1 MNETKGHDFLR
12 RGLSQLPDN
21 VLVKAILAKH
31 AFRDCI
37 SQRVSQTLAEIEFI
51 ERQRDLLTEVHTA
64 ARETLATAESQL
76 AMLTDIFDQRDLQ
89 DGKDDVAFYHAV
101 YADELVAF
109 TIAAT
114 QTEQLESFMDERS
127 PSPDEHVEENPDHDD
142 DTCGTLFTG
151 LHSYVLVKNLYR
163 VLKAFPRP
171 PVGSN
176 LNPSGNDMSTQLN
189 LEGEQAVDPSF
200 LHQGPGYLMTN
211 PYPFNYQTPSMTEPH
226 QLSSST
232 WADRLSAHAPP
243 GGPSAGGYHTYQDTH
258 PPASLL
264 SSAQRYSNSLTNVI
278 HTQGD
283 QEISRPQCQRCVAM
297 PPTPPPPA
305 SVGAVANATAPSDG
319 YVADAALVPVTVT
332 KQERG
337 QIVDQAKKEVQKYMF
352 AVDAVPTK
360 NVRAEC
366 VKAAIQ
372 KATRAVIGGDNDVI
386 GAMTAICRSFKQYT
400 FCRVQRDYGLR
411 LPLGS
416 VHSEVDHKNV
426 QVRQLLAELTFLKP
440 WHYQPMQPTE
450 DPYTATNEGL
460 FECELFTDIIID
472 ILFLSPG
479 QLYKAINKDSMD
491 PLCALAGTAI
501 YAALKDHRNGV
512 ISKLWA
518 SAVESARLSEM
529 QRAIIERGY
538 ILIDV
543 Q

>member
-12 RGLSQLPDN
+12 CGLSQLPDN
-21 VLVKAILAKH
+21 VLVKAILVKR
-31 AFRDCI
+31 AFQDCI
-37 SQRVSQTLAEIEFI
+37 SQWVSQTLAEIEFI
-51 ERQRDLLTEVHTA
+51 EQQRDLLTEVHTA
-64 ARETLATAESQL
+64 AWETLATAESQL
-76 AMLTDIFDQRDLQ
+76 AMLMDIFDQCDLQ

-114 QTEQLESFMDERS
+114 QTEQLESFMDERL
-127 PSPDEHVEENPDHDD
+127 PSPDEHVEENPDHDN

-189 LEGEQAVDPSF
+189 LEGEQAMDPSF

-258 PPASLL
+258 PPTSLL
-264 SSAQRYSNSLTNVI
+264 SSAQRYMLATAPSRPGVQSTNRYSNSLTNVI

-283 QEISRPQCQRCVAM
+283 QEISRPQCQCCVAM
-297 PPTPPPPA
+297 PPTPPPPV
-305 SVGAVANATAPSDG
+305 SVGAVANATVPSDG

-332 KQERG
+332 KQEQG

-352 AVDAVPTK
+352 TVDAVPTK

-372 KATRAVIGGDNDVI
+372 KATCAVIGGGTLSPAQSTGHSNR
-386 GAMTAICRSFKQYT
+386 T
-400 FCRVQRDYGLR
+400 
-411 LPLGS
+411 
-416 VHSEVDHKNV
+416 VHSKVDHKNV
-426 QVRQLLAELTFLKP
+426 QVRQLLTELTFLKP

-460 FECELFTDIIID
+460 FEHKLFTDIIID

-501 YAALKDHRNGV
+501 YAALKDHRNGI
-512 ISKLWA
+512 ISKLWLT
-518 SAVESARLSEM
+518 SVNKITSLHLVWLS
-529 QRAIIERGY
+529 
-538 ILIDV
+538 
-543 Q
+543 

>member
-1 MNETKGHDFLR
+1 
-12 RGLSQLPDN
+12 
-21 VLVKAILAKH
+21 
-31 AFRDCI
+31 
-37 SQRVSQTLAEIEFI
+37 
-51 ERQRDLLTEVHTA
+51 
-64 ARETLATAESQL
+64 
-76 AMLTDIFDQRDLQ
+76 
-89 DGKDDVAFYHAV
+89 
-101 YADELVAF
+101 
-109 TIAAT
+109 
-114 QTEQLESFMDERS
+114 
-127 PSPDEHVEENPDHDD
+127 
-142 DTCGTLFTG
+142 
-151 LHSYVLVKNLYR
+151 
-163 VLKAFPRP
+163 
-171 PVGSN
+171 
-176 LNPSGNDMSTQLN
+176 MSTQLN
-189 LEGEQAVDPSF
+189 LEGEQAMDPSF

-258 PPASLL
+258 PPTSLL
-264 SSAQRYSNSLTNVI
+264 SSAQRYMLATAPSRPGVQSTNRYSNSLTNVI

-283 QEISRPQCQRCVAM
+283 QEISRPQCQCCVAM
-297 PPTPPPPA
+297 PPTPPPPV
-305 SVGAVANATAPSDG
+305 SVGAVANATVPSDG

-332 KQERG
+332 KQEQG

-352 AVDAVPTK
+352 TVDAVPTK

-372 KATRAVIGGDNDVI
+372 KATCAVIGGVHHELLHIDNNVI
-386 GAMTAICRSFKQYT
+386 GVMTAIHRSFKQYA
-400 FCRVQRDYGLR
+400 FCHVQRDYSLR
-411 LPLGS
+411 LPLGT
-416 VHSEVDHKNV
+416 VHSKVDHKNV
-426 QVRQLLAELTFLKP
+426 QVRQLLTELTFLKP

-460 FECELFTDIIID
+460 FEHKLFTDIIID

-501 YAALKDHRNGV
+501 YAALKDHRNGI
-512 ISKLWA
+512 ISKLWV